1 MITTG
6 VSTASFFGKVFTEEA
21 VEHIAKMGAPV
32 CEVFLDTFS
41 EYEQDFVCML
51 RERTEANDLRVQS
64 VHAMSTQFEPQL
76 FSINT
81 RQQRDARAMLEKVF
95 QAARTLGAQMYVF
108 HGPPAF
114 KRTLKLLNDY
124 ARLGTIVST
133 LSDLAGEYGLR
144 FTWENVHW
152 CAYGHEHF
160 AHRLLEHVQSE
171 NLYFTLDI
179 KQAVLSGHTVGEYIE
194 DMGERIANVHLCDY
208 FRAEDGNIYTCLP
221 GKGELDLLWLKEAL
235 IRRGYDG
242 SVILEVYSSNYQTFS
257 QLHESYKMVQE
268 AFR

>member
-6 VSTASFFGKVFTEEA
+6 VSTASFFGKAFTEEA

-51 RERTEANDLRVQS
+51 KERVLANALRVQS

-95 QAARTLGAQMYVF
+95 RAARILGAEMYVF

-114 KRTLKLLNDY
+114 KRTLKLLSDY
-124 ARLGTIVST
+124 ERLGTIVSA
-133 LSDLAGEYGLR
+133 LSELAEQYGLR

-152 CAYGHEHF
+152 CAYGHEQF
-160 AHRLLEHVQSE
+160 AHRLLEHVQSK

-194 DMGERIANVHLCDY
+194 DMGARIANVHLCDY
-208 FRAEDGNIYTCLP
+208 YRADDGNIHTCLP
-221 GKGELDLLWLKEAL
+221 GSGELDLLWLKDQL
-235 IRRGYDG
+235 MRRGYDG
-242 SVILEVYSSNYQTFS
+242 AVILEVYSSNYQTFS
-257 QLHESYKMVQE
+257 QLHESYNKIREV
-268 AFR
+268 FG